1 MKPCFEM
8 QYLTNTNIYAR
19 PVIFMSENQL
29 SDTKRQNIN
38 DIKFLYANL
47 LIESLKVTEIPK
59 YIEMKENRHILLD
72 KIIKIS

>member
-38 DIKFLYANL
+38 DHEISLRKPVDW
-47 LIESLKVTEIPK
+47 ISESDW
-59 YIEMKENRHILLD
+59 NS
-72 KIIKIS
+72 KIHRNERK